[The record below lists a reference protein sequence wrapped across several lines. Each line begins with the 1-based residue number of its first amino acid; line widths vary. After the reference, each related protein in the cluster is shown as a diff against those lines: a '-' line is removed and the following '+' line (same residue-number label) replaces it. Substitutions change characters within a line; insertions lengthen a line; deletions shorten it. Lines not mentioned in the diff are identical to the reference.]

1 MRPIK
6 ALLALGFAAVVAITL
21 PNAADARRMGG
32 GGAHFHG
39 GGGHFHGGGR
49 PGWHGGGTQWHGG
62 ARDGRAA
69 AATTVA
75 ADTTAGAMDGEPP
88 VLRPAQRQ
96 PTGHR
101 AIAPRT
107 SGMATATFRRPST
120 SANSAKNVCY
130 FSE

>member
-1 MRPIK
+1 M
-6 ALLALGFAAVVAITL
+6 AAAGRAGM
-21 PNAADARRMGG
+21 AAERKGMAGGRGGG
-32 GGAHFHG
+32 GGAAATPGAGNHPG
-39 GGGHFHGGGR
+39 GVEG
-49 PGWHGGGTQWHGG
+49 
-62 ARDGRAA
+62 A

-88 VLRPAQRQ
+88 VLRPAQRSAQRQ